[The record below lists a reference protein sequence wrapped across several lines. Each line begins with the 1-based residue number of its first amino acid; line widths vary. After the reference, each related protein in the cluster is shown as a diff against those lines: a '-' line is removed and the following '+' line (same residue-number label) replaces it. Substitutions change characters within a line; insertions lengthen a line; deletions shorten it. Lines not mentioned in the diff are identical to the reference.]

1 MSDSVISAQTQTV
14 GKNVAYV
21 NITLPSGTGNGS
33 TLASLI
39 AAGTDGATAATF
51 ATAQY
56 NRIIAVAIRGHSAS
70 YRYGGG
76 STLTYQPITV
86 AVGTDR
92 SEPAENFHLDTYAA
106 NVVTGTSTAVA
117 VCILK

>member
-1 MSDSVISAQTQTV
+1 MSAAAAQTQTI

-21 NITLPSGTGNGS
+21 AITLPSGTGNGS

-39 AAGTDGATAATF
+39 AAGTDHSTATTF
-51 ATAQY
+51 TTAQY
-56 NRIIAVAIRGHSAS
+56 NRILAVAIRGHSAS

-76 STLTYQPITV
+76 STVTYQPITV

-92 SEPAENFHLDTYAA
+92 SEPAENFHLDTYIA